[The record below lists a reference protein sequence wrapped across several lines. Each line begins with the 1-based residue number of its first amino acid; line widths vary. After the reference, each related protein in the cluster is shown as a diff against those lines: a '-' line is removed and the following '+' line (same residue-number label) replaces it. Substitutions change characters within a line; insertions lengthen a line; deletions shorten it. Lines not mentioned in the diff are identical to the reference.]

1 LLLAIVAPMA
11 FRTSRII
18 QDHWKTPLLPDAVS
32 DTMCVESWKVDLTP
46 FKNENVDIRFLNVRT
61 KSI

>member
-1 LLLAIVAPMA
+1 MA

-32 DTMCVESWKVDLTP
+32 DTTYVEFWKVDLTP
-46 FKNENVDIRFLNVRT
+46 FKNENGDILFLNVGT
-61 KSI
+61 KSIT